1 MEEIC
6 IRSSL
11 GALRLSADLE
21 SKVQSEKRCETRA
34 SAPAS
39 NQQHYHQLTNWS
51 CQLFFG
57 KTKKPTGAPY
67 CGQIFV
73 FFWHCWESRVDDSAS
88 KWEQLVGPPRRW
100 QLQRWRL
107 AASECLVP
115 ARPKVKTYTCANF
128 PFSDF
133 LFWLLDPFCFLFIFI
148 RCQMVACLHI
158 LPLFRWWPLPP
169 SYPNCPKAIN

>member
-57 KTKKPTGAPY
+57 ITKKPTGAPY
-67 CGQIFV
+67 CPNLCLFLALLRK
-73 FFWHCWESRVDDSAS
+73 SS
-88 KWEQLVGPPRRW
+88 RW
-100 QLQRWRL
+100 QCIKVGTTGWATTTL
-107 AASECLVP
+107 AASEVTPVSECLVLT
-115 ARPKVKTYTCANF
+115 RPKVKTYTCANF
-128 PFSDF
+128 PFPDF
-133 LFWLLDPFCFLFIFI
+133 LFWLLNPFCFLFIFI